1 LLLDDFIPL
10 FIGGLA
16 SLIIIGEVLLTAD
29 PTHVSYTPFI
39 ETILQIIAFL
49 IVGWVSSNLVKRT
62 LAEQEIS
69 QRLRTAYRELKKLDK
84 AKSEFISI
92 ASHQLRTPLAAI
104 KGYISMIL
112 EGTYGN
118 LLEKTKKPMEN
129 VYQSNERLIK
139 LVNDIL
145 NVTRIEAGGMEI
157 KFEKS
162 SLEEVI
168 NSAVEELKVA
178 ADQKGIFI
186 KFEKP
191 KDPLPKILI
200 DKDKVRQ
207 VILNVVDNA
216 IRYTNKGGVTLN
228 AKCQMPNAKTE
239 GKITIEMKDTGEGMT
254 KYELSKLF
262 ESFSRGVAG
271 TRLYTEGVGLGLYIA
286 KKLLDFHAGKI
297 WAESPGPGKG
307 STFYI
312 ELPIK

>member
-1 LLLDDFIPL
+1 
-10 FIGGLA
+10 
-16 SLIIIGEVLLTAD
+16 
-29 PTHVSYTPFI
+29 
-39 ETILQIIAFL
+39 
-49 IVGWVSSNLVKRT
+49 
-62 LAEQEIS
+62 
-69 QRLRTAYRELKKLDK
+69 
-84 AKSEFISI
+84 
-92 ASHQLRTPLAAI
+92 
-104 KGYISMIL
+104 MIL
-112 EGTYGN
+112 EGSYGKIP
-118 LLEKTKKPMEN
+118 EKTQRPMEN

-145 NVTRIEAGGMEI
+145 NVTRIETGGLEM

-168 NSAVEELKVA
+168 NTVVEELKGT
-178 ADQKGIFI
+178 ADQKGIFL

-191 KDPLPKILI
+191 KEPLSQILI
-200 DKDKVRQ
+200 DKDKIRQ

-216 IRYTNKGGVTLN
+216 IRYTNKGGVALN

-239 GKITIEMKDTGEGMT
+239 GKITIEVKDTGEGMT
-254 KYELSKLF
+254 KEELSKLF

-286 KKLLDFHAGKI
+286 RKLIEMHDGKI